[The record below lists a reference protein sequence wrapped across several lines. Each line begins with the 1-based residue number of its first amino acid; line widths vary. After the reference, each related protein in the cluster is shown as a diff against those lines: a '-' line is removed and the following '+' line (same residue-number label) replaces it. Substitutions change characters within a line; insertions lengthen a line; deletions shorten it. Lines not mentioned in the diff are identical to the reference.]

1 MIVYSIDNAAKY
13 ASLHPFFA
21 KAFDYIKTTDLA
33 TTEDGKYEI
42 DGENLRAIVSN
53 KKGMK
58 TEESLAKFECHNLH
72 IDIQYCIKGKEK
84 IGWKPRQKCKTPKGD
99 YNPDKDVQ
107 FYADLP
113 DTFFEL
119 TDGQFAI
126 FWPEDV
132 HAPMIGDSEIKKL
145 VIKVKI

>member
-1 MIVYSIDNAAKY
+1 MFIDSIDNAAKY

-21 KAFDYIKTTDLA
+21 KAFDHIKTTDLA
-33 TTEDGKYEI
+33 SAEDGKYEI

-53 KKGMK
+53 KKGMT
-58 TEESLAKFECHNLH
+58 TEESVAKFECHNLH
-72 IDIQYCIKGKEK
+72 IDIQYCIKGKETM
-84 IGWKPRQKCKTPKGD
+84 GWKPRQKCKMPKGA

-107 FYADLP
+107 FYSDQP
-113 DTFFEL
+113 DTYFGL
-119 TDGQFAI
+119 TDGQFVI